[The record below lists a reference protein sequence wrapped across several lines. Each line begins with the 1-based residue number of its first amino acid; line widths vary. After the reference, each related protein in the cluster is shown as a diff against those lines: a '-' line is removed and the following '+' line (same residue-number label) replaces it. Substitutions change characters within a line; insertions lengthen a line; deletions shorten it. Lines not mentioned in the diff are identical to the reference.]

1 MNTQRAYNKRME
13 KQNLLGTP
21 KQKRK
26 KYREIVKEMGARNI
40 TLQDIASDDL
50 NGKYLGFLD
59 MMDETGMTMDEA
71 AVLQQYSKAIIDRDT
86 KAVEFLRDTVGEK
99 PSTQLDIKS
108 DDESGLS
115 KMSLEE
121 LIELRDLLKTTSNLN
136 EKRDS

>member
-13 KQNLLGTP
+13 KLNLLGTP
-21 KQKRK
+21 KQRRK
-26 KYREIVKEMGARNI
+26 KYKDIVKELGARNI
-40 TLQDIASDDL
+40 TLKDIASDDL

-71 AVLQQYSKAIIDRDT
+71 AVLQQYSKAIVDRDT

-99 PSTQLDIKS
+99 PSTQLGIKTE
-108 DDESGLS
+108 DESGLS

-121 LIELRDLLKTTSNLN
+121 LIELRDLLKQQSQK
-136 EKRDS
+136 EE

>member
-13 KQNLLGTP
+13 KLNLLGTP
-21 KQKRK
+21 KQRRK
-26 KYREIVKEMGARNI
+26 KYKDIVKELGARNI
-40 TLQDIASDDL
+40 TLKDIASDDL

-108 DDESGLS
+108 EDESGLS

-121 LIELRDLLKTTSNLN
+121 LIELRDLLKKQ
-136 EKRDS
+136 EEGK